1 MISHLFIVY
10 IIHFLH
16 SYILFT
22 SQGFSSGKIGFLV
35 LENPEIDTGMTIVC
49 LRVPEIEIGNFGA
62 KIVRHL
68 VCRSRDIRHANFT
81 SGKIEFIVLQNPKM
95 TIILQINMF
104 L

>member
-35 LENPEIDTGMTIVC
+35 LENPEIDTGMTIYVC
-49 LRVPEIEIGNFGA
+49 AFQR
-62 KIVRHL
+62 
-68 VCRSRDIRHANFT
+68 
-81 SGKIEFIVLQNPKM
+81 
-95 TIILQINMF
+95 
-104 L
+104 

>member
-22 SQGFSSGKIGFLV
+22 SQGFSGGKIGFLV
-35 LENPEIDTGMTIVC
+35 LENPENDTGMTIVC

-68 VCRSRDIRHANFT
+68 VCRSRDIRRRDFVVVKLAFSFFFYVGHAIYGARNL
-81 SGKIEFIVLQNPKM
+81 K
-95 TIILQINMF
+95 
-104 L
+104 